1 MVRPDCVQVVGRSLL
16 IVLIA
21 WGLLL
26 SSARPLFAQFGGR
39 AREPAAAEEPAQ
51 VVIEREPL
59 VLRPPETYRVSLHL
73 QPARSVEIAARM
85 DGVVSSILI
94 KSGEAA
100 REQAE
105 IIRLDS
111 RERQLELDRAKAA
124 LQAAQIE
131 TRGSQS
137 VDDDDVGQA
146 RLQIAKIDLELAEYR
161 LDQTIL
167 RAPFEGIVQTVHV
180 VEGQFVR
187 AGEPLATLVDTS
199 RLIVQIP
206 VDRAASQV
214 GKSVEIQIEGQ
225 GAAGT
230 LQQVLP
236 LTPPFEPLRELF
248 QSIAT
253 GVVMVE
259 NRAGQWHAGQ
269 TVFAS
274 LIPRSPVTEVPNRAI
289 SNTLDGGRRVQVI
302 RDGFVRDVPIE
313 LLAAVGEERTVVTGG
328 FGASDELI
336 VRASEELLDG
346 TQVVARTELVAEPA
360 ADTPAPRTPRR
371 EIPPV
376 AR

>member
-1 MVRPDCVQVVGRSLL
+1 MISV
-16 IVLIA
+16 IA
-21 WGLLL
+21 GGLAL
-26 SSARPLFAQFGGR
+26 SPACSLFAQFGGR
-39 AREPAAAEEPAQ
+39 PREPAAAQPAAAAEPAQ

-73 QPARSVEIAARM
+73 RPAKSVEIAARM
-85 DGVVSSILI
+85 DGVVGSILTG
-94 KSGEAA
+94 SGEIA

-105 IIRLDS
+105 IVRLDS
-111 RERQLELDRAKAA
+111 RERQLELERAKAA
-124 LQAAQIE
+124 FQAAQIE
-131 TRGSQS
+131 QRAAQNGTAKELA
-137 VDDDDVGQA
+137 DA
-146 RLQIAKIDLELAEYR
+146 RVQIARIDLDLAEYR

-167 RAPFEGIVQTVHV
+167 RAPFEGTVQTVHV

-187 AGEPLATLVDTS
+187 AGEPLATLVDSS
-199 RLIVQIP
+199 RLSVQIP
-206 VDRAASQV
+206 IDRAASQV
-214 GKSVEIQIEGQ
+214 GNSIEFQIEGQ

-230 LQQVLP
+230 LQQILP

-259 NRAGQWHAGQ
+259 NRAAQWHPGQ

-274 LIPRSPVTEVPNRAI
+274 SIPRSPVTEVPNQAI

-313 LLAAVGEERTVVTGG
+313 LLAAVGEARTVVTGR
-328 FGASDELI
+328 FGAGDELI
-336 VRASEELLDG
+336 VRASEDLADG
-346 TQVVARTELVAEPA
+346 TQVVARTELVEEPT
-360 ADTPAPRTPRR
+360 ADTPAPRSPRR
-371 EIPPV
+371 AIPPV